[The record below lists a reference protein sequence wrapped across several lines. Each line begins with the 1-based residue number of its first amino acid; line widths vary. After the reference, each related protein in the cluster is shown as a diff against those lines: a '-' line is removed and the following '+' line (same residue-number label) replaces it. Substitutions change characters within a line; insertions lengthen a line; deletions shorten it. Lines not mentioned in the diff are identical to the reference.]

1 MLKVG
6 ITGHLSGLG
15 KELYTRIPNSVGFD
29 IGTSRNKQIVN
40 FDIKKPDPWIDELY
54 KCDVFIN
61 NAYDGFHQVDMLG
74 KVFMMWKEED
84 KLIINIS
91 SIAPEDRKNIN
102 YQMGFYPIHKK
113 ALDEACVML
122 QHIDKKCRIVNVK
135 LGWMDTTSTQKVNAD
150 KMSVHDVATKIINV
164 MNDKDI
170 TSITIEGPWQK
181 IN

>member
-1 MLKVG
+1 MRVG

-40 FDIKKPDPWIDELY
+40 FDIRKPDPWIDELY

-102 YQMGFYPIHKK
+102 YQ
-113 ALDEACVML
+113 
-122 QHIDKKCRIVNVK
+122 
-135 LGWMDTTSTQKVNAD
+135 
-150 KMSVHDVATKIINV
+150 
-164 MNDKDI
+164 
-170 TSITIEGPWQK
+170 ITIHNFFLCLFQAPKSPFDHVFDIIIPPACAIKG
-181 IN
+181 IGIRH